1 MPEEKK
7 TTTKK
12 AATKATPAK
21 KQAEKKEVK
30 EEKTTAKKE
39 TESVKKAP
47 AKKAATKAAPAKKQA
62 EETPTLVVE
71 SEQTAAAKT
80 AKGGSFIP
88 AVGRRKTSIARVRL
102 IKNGKGLITV
112 NGKPFN
118 EYFSTYDLRSQIEAP
133 LKAIGQAEAVD
144 VSVKVEG
151 GGTRGQAEAIRHGIA
166 RALIQLN
173 PTFRKT
179 LKKLGH
185 LSRDPRKKERKKP
198 GLKAARRAPQWS
210 KR

>member
-7 TTTKK
+7 TTAKK
-12 AATKATPAK
+12 APAK
-21 KQAEKKEVK
+21 KDEAK
-30 EEKTTAKKE
+30 EEKVKKTTAKAK
-39 TESVKKAP
+39 TEEKAEKKAP
-47 AKKAATKAAPAKKQA
+47 AKKAPAKKKEA

-71 SEQTAAAKT
+71 AEQATAAKA

-102 IKNGKGLITV
+102 IKNGKGAITI
-112 NGKPFN
+112 NGKPFD
-118 EYFSTYDLRSQIEAP
+118 EFFSTYDLRSQIEAP

-144 VSVKVEG
+144 ISVKVTG
-151 GGTRGQAEAIRHGIA
+151 GGIRGQAEAVRHGIA

-198 GLKAARRAPQWS
+198 GLKAARRSPQWS

>member
-1 MPEEKK
+1 MPEEKN
-7 TTTKK
+7 TTATKDE
-12 AATKATPAK
+12 APEEQIDTTATKA
-21 KQAEKKEVK
+21 EK
-30 EEKTTAKKE
+30 EEKAENPTSPKA
-39 TESVKKAP
+39 TEGKKAP
-47 AKKAATKAAPAKKQA
+47 AKKKEETEE

-71 SEQTAAAKT
+71 AEQATAAKA

-112 NGKPFN
+112 NGKPFD
-118 EYFSTYDLRSQIEAP
+118 EYFSTFDLRSQIEAP

-144 VSVKVEG
+144 ISVIVTG
-151 GGTRGQAEAIRHGIA
+151 GGIRGQAEAVRHGIA

-198 GLKAARRAPQWS
+198 GLKGARRAPQWS

>member
-7 TTTKK
+7 TSAKKVIAKKDDKTKK
-12 AATKATPAK
+12 ASPAK
-21 KQAEKKEVK
+21 VK
-30 EEKTTAKKE
+30 TSKPAT
-39 TESVKKAP
+39 KKAP
-47 AKKAATKAAPAKKQA
+47 AKPKVKVK
-62 EETPTLVVE
+62 ETPTLIVAT
-71 SEQTAAAKT
+71 EQTVASKN

-88 AVGRRKTSIARVRL
+88 AVGRRKSSIARVRL

-112 NGKPFN
+112 NGKVLAD
-118 EYFSTYDLRSQIEAP
+118 YFGTYDLRTQVEAP
-133 LKAIGQAEAVD
+133 LKAIGQADAVD
-144 VSVKVEG
+144 ISAKVEG
-151 GGTRGQAEAIRHGIA
+151 GGVRGQAEAIRHGIA

-179 LKKLGH
+179 LKKLGY

-198 GLKAARRAPQWS
+198 GLKSARRAPQWS

>member
-7 TTTKK
+7 TTAKK
-12 AATKATPAK
+12 ADVKEDKVKKTATKA
-21 KQAEKKEVK
+21 KKEEATDK
-30 EEKTTAKKE
+30 AP
-39 TESVKKAP
+39 KKAP
-47 AKKAATKAAPAKKQA
+47 AKKKA

-71 SEQTAAAKT
+71 AEQAVAAKS

-88 AVGRRKTSIARVRL
+88 AIGRRKTSIARVRL

-112 NGKPFN
+112 NGKSFDT
-118 EYFSTYDLRSQIEAP
+118 YFSTFDLRSQIEAP

-144 VSVKVEG
+144 VSVKVVG
-151 GGTRGQAEAIRHGIA
+151 GGIRGQAEAVRHGIA

-185 LSRDPRKKERKKP
+185 LSRDPRQKERKKP
-198 GLKAARRAPQWS
+198 GLKSARRAPQWS

>member
-7 TTTKK
+7 KPAKK
-12 AATKATPAK
+12 AAK
-21 KQAEKKEVK
+21 KDEDKEVK
-30 EEKTTAKKE
+30 EKKTATKAKKE
-39 TESVKKAP
+39 EKPAKKPAAKKAP
-47 AKKAATKAAPAKKQA
+47 AKKTV

-71 SEQTAAAKT
+71 AEQAAAAKN

-112 NGKPFN
+112 NGKAYDEF
-118 EYFSTYDLRSQIEAP
+118 FTTYDLRAQVEGP
-133 LKAIGQAEAVD
+133 LKAIGQSDAVD
-144 VSVKVEG
+144 ISAKVEG
-151 GGTRGQAEAIRHGIA
+151 GGIRGQAEAVRHGIA

-179 LKKLGH
+179 LKKLGY

>member
-7 TTTKK
+7 TT
-12 AATKATPAK
+12 AK
-21 KQAEKKEVK
+21 KPAADK
-30 EEKTTAKKE
+30 EEKAKKAPVKAKKADEGTAKKAP
-39 TESVKKAP
+39 VKAKA
-47 AKKAATKAAPAKKQA
+47 K
-62 EETPTLVVE
+62 ETPTLVVE
-71 SEQTAAAKT
+71 AEQVAAAKT
-80 AKGGSFIP
+80 AKGGSFIA

-112 NGKPFN
+112 NGKPFAD
-118 EYFSTYDLRSQIEAP
+118 YFGTYDLRAQIEAP
-133 LKAIGQAEAVD
+133 LKAIGQADAVD
-144 VSVKVEG
+144 ISAKVEG
-151 GGTRGQAEAIRHGIA
+151 GGIRGQAEAIRHGIS

-179 LKKLGH
+179 LKKLGY

-198 GLKAARRAPQWS
+198 GLKSARRAPQWS